1 VNTLLSVYIGVNGEE
16 IKGTPFIYLFFYI
29 IFLSF
34 ILILLNDRENGV
46 EDKEIK

>member
-16 IKGTPFIYLFFYI
+16 IKETPFIYLFI
-29 IFLSF
+29 LSF